1 MDIELQQESLSVS
14 NQSWRR
20 TEMAKPQQCLKC
32 GTWFNPKFGGGGEG
46 LCKPCHY
53 IELKK
58 ETE

>member
-1 MDIELQQESLSVS
+1 
-14 NQSWRR
+14 
-20 TEMAKPQQCLKC
+20 MAKPQQCLKC